1 MVISGPNRAGK
12 KVLVIG
18 SGGREHALAWKLA
31 QSPLVSAVFTAP
43 GNYGTAL
50 VGANIDLPVTAAE
63 ELATW
68 AENSAI
74 DFTVVGPEA
83 ALAVGI
89 VDVFRGR
96 GMRIFGPTRAAARL
110 ESSKAWAKAFMIRHR
125 IPTAA
130 YREFEDR
137 DTALGYVGA
146 LESTDYPLVIKIDGL
161 ASGKG
166 VTIAE
171 NEPAA
176 LAAVA
181 DAFSPIG
188 SPARLVIEQFLRGFE
203 VSFLA
208 ISDGITVRPVA
219 CAHDYKHAH
228 DGGSGPMTGGM
239 GAYSPLGLEDFLNEQ
254 VMTTVIEPTIRGMA
268 TEGTPYQGIL
278 YAGLML
284 TADGPK
290 VLEFNARFGDP
301 ETQVILPRWEDNLY
315 QVLAAAA
322 TGTLAALPPF
332 TWSKT
337 YHCGVVL
344 AAAGYPEAPELGV
357 PIHGLST
364 EDMAALVF
372 QGGVRA
378 DRQTGLPSTSGGR
391 VLTVVGRGQTPAE
404 ARLTA
409 YEQADRIQFAGSW
422 RREDIGNMRPDEF
435 ELLAEFRAE
444 QSTLNAGA

>member
-1 MVISGPNRAGK
+1 MAGPSGVGK

-43 GNYGTAL
+43 GNYGTAQ
-50 VGANIDLPVTAAE
+50 VGANVDLPVTAAE
-63 ELATW
+63 ELAIW
-68 AENSAI
+68 AENEGI
-74 DFTVVGPEA
+74 DLTVVGPEA

-96 GMRIFGPTRAAARL
+96 GMRIFGPTKAGARL

-130 YREFEDR
+130 YSEFAER
-137 DTALGYVGA
+137 GEALAYVRARGPA
-146 LESTDYPLVIKIDGL
+146 DYPLVIKVDGL

-171 NEPAA
+171 NEAEA
-176 LAAVA
+176 LGAVEQ
-181 DAFSPIG
+181 AFSPAG
-188 SPARLVIEQFLRGFE
+188 STARIVIEQFLRGFE

-208 ISDGITVRPVA
+208 ISDGVTVQPVA

-239 GAYSPLGLEDFLNEQ
+239 GAYSPLGLEDILTER
-254 VMTTVIEPTIRGMA
+254 VMTTVIEPAIRGMA
-268 TEGTPYQGIL
+268 AEGTPYEGIL

-284 TADGPK
+284 TTDGPK

-301 ETQVILPRWEDNLY
+301 ETQVILPRWEDDLY
-315 QVLAAAA
+315 QVLRASADGA
-322 TGTLAALPPF
+322 LAALPPF
-332 TWSKT
+332 TWSTT

-357 PIHGLST
+357 PIQGLST
-364 EDMAALVF
+364 EDMSALIF

-378 DRQTGLPSTSGGR
+378 NRQTGLPSTSGGR
-391 VLTVVGRGQTPAE
+391 VLTVVGSGDTPAE

-409 YEQADRIQFAGSW
+409 YEQADRIQFTGAW
-422 RREDIGNMRPDEF
+422 RREDIGNMSSDEF
-435 ELLAEFRAE
+435 ERLAQYCAKHT
-444 QSTLNAGA
+444 TLNANA

>member
-1 MVISGPNRAGK
+1 V
-12 KVLVIG
+12 
-18 SGGREHALAWKLA
+18 
-31 QSPLVSAVFTAP
+31 
-43 GNYGTAL
+43 
-50 VGANIDLPVTAAE
+50 E

-68 AENSAI
+68 AEGTGI

-96 GMRIFGPTRAAARL
+96 GMRIFGPTKAAARL
-110 ESSKAWAKAFMIRHR
+110 ESSKVWAKAFMIRHR

-130 YREFEDR
+130 YREFDKR
-137 DTALGYVGA
+137 DEALASVGA
-146 LESTDYPLVIKIDGL
+146 LKSADYPLVIKVDGL

-171 NEPAA
+171 NEPEA
-176 LAAVA
+176 LVA
-181 DAFSPIG
+181 IKDAFSPTG
-188 SPARLVIEQFLRGFE
+188 SSARIVIEQFLRGFE

-208 ISDGITVRPVA
+208 ISDGVTVRPLA

-239 GAYSPLGLEDFLNEQ
+239 GAYSPLGLEDMLTER
-254 VMTTVIEPTIRGMA
+254 VMTTVIEPTVRGMA
-268 TEGTPYQGIL
+268 AEGTPYQGIL

-301 ETQVILPRWEDNLY
+301 ETQVILPRWKDDLY
-315 QVLAAAA
+315 QVLEAAA
-322 TGTLAALPPF
+322 TGTLAALPTF

-344 AAAGYPEAPELGV
+344 AAAGYPEAPKLGA
-357 PIHGLST
+357 PIQGLTT
-364 EDMAALVF
+364 EDTASLVF

-378 DRQTGLPSTSGGR
+378 DRHTGLPSTSGGR
-391 VLTVVGRGQTPAE
+391 VLTVVGRGHTPAE

-409 YEQADRIQFAGSW
+409 YDQADRIQFAGSW

-435 ELLAEFRAE
+435 ELLAEFHAE
-444 QSTLNAGA
+444 QNTLNADA

>member
-1 MVISGPNRAGK
+1 MPSVAGK
-12 KVLVIG
+12 RVLVIG
-18 SGGREHALAWKLA
+18 SGGREHALTWKLA
-31 QSPLVSAVFTAP
+31 QSSRVSAVFTAP
-43 GNYGTAL
+43 GNYGTAQ
-50 VGANIDLPVTAAE
+50 VGSNIDLPVTAAA
-63 ELATW
+63 ELAAW
-68 AENSAI
+68 AESKGI
-74 DFTVVGPEA
+74 DLTVVGPEA
-83 ALAVGI
+83 ALAVGV

-96 GMRIFGPTRAAARL
+96 GMRIFGPTQAAARL
-110 ESSKAWAKAFMIRHR
+110 ESSKIWAKAFMMRHH

-130 YREFEDR
+130 YSEFAEREEAVVYLR
-137 DTALGYVGA
+137 GLGPA
-146 LESTDYPLVIKIDGL
+146 DYPLVIKVDGL

-171 NEPAA
+171 NEAAA
-176 LAAVA
+176 LDAIEQ
-181 DAFSPIG
+181 AFSPAG
-188 SPARLVIEQFLRGFE
+188 ASARIVIEQFLRGFE

-208 ISDGITVRPVA
+208 ISDGVTVRPVA

-239 GAYSPLGLEDFLNEQ
+239 GAYSPLGLEDILTEQ
-254 VMTTVIEPTIRGMA
+254 VMATVIEPTIRGMA
-268 TEGTPYQGIL
+268 AEGTPYEGIL

-301 ETQVILPRWEDNLY
+301 ETQVILPRWKDDLY
-315 QVLAAAA
+315 QVLDASA
-322 TGTLAALPPF
+322 TGDLAALPPF
-332 TWSKT
+332 TWNKT

-344 AAAGYPEAPELGV
+344 AAAGYPEAPKLGV
-357 PIHGLST
+357 PIQGLFA
-364 EDMAALVF
+364 EEPAALVF

-378 DRQTGLPSTSGGR
+378 DMHTGLPCTSGGR

-409 YEQADRIQFAGSW
+409 YEQVDRVQFAGSW

-435 ELLAEFRAE
+435 ELLAEFCAE
-444 QSTLNAGA
+444 QTTLNASA